1 MARNFL
7 EFDYKYNTVIDVFY
21 NSVMKFG
28 ERPFLRSWKNDSWKD
43 LSWNETASQV
53 EALASWLINT
63 GLKPGG
69 MIAIFSGNRPEWV
82 IADLAAL
89 SIACTDISI
98 YPETHSSDAAHI
110 IAESRAAVCFCKDKA
125 AAESILLRRR
135 ELPNLKKIVVFEES
149 SLKDDI
155 VIQFTDAVKEGA
167 SRLRREDIR
176 EFKKS
181 VKCGDLMT
189 VIYSSGTA
197 GQPKGVML
205 SHSAVMFTLI
215 KYNMRQNLPEG
226 HTVLSLLP
234 LAAAKERIMGYYS
247 TMMDGGIIAFSRGLA
262 RLADDM
268 KEIKPDF
275 AVYHPAA
282 VEKIYSLITGKI
294 RKAATWKQR
303 LFERALSI
311 GKEGVSYSTE
321 GKPLPMSL
329 RFKYFLYYKLVFTR
343 LITSTGL
350 NRIGFIVAGAPLR
363 IEIHDF
369 FWGMNIHARKCYG
382 LTETSAILNVD
393 GDPAV
398 FSVKSGG
405 SISPFPETEMKITV
419 DGEILVKGPQL
430 MKGYLNRPQETQD
443 MFTHDGWFRTGDLGS
458 MDVHGYLTVS
468 DRKKDIIITS
478 TGKKIP
484 PALVE
489 AAFSSHPLIKQAAVF
504 GDSKKFIAALIVPDF
519 ENLMV
524 WAAGKGI
531 KSASER
537 ELLTENRIITV
548 YEKISEMINHMPGQ
562 QEPVK
567 KIKLIPREFSYE
579 EGEITPTLKLRRKN
593 ISASFK
599 KELETLFAE

>member
-7 EFDYKYNTVIDVFY
+7 EFDYKQNTVIDVFH
-21 NSVMKFG
+21 NSVMQFG
-28 ERPFLRSWKNDSWKD
+28 ERPFLRSCENGSWKD
-43 LSWNETASQV
+43 LSWNETATQV
-53 EALASWLINT
+53 EALASWLIST
-63 GLKPGG
+63 GLRPGG
-69 MIAIFSGNRPEWV
+69 MVAIYSGNSPEWI

-89 SIACTDISI
+89 SIACSDISI
-98 YPETHSSDAAHI
+98 YPETQSADAAHI
-110 IAESRAAVCFCKDKA
+110 IAESRAAVCFCEDKA
-125 AAESILLRRR
+125 AAESVLLRRR
-135 ELPNLKKIVVFEES
+135 ELPGLKKIVVFRES
-149 SLKDDI
+149 GLKDDI
-155 VIQFTDAVKEGA
+155 VIQFTDAVKEG
-167 SRLRREDIR
+167 STGLRKDEIR
-176 EFKKS
+176 EWKKS
-181 VKCGDLMT
+181 VKGDDLMT
-189 VIYSSGTA
+189 VIYSSGTT

-226 HTVLSLLP
+226 HTALSLLP
-234 LAAAKERIMGYYS
+234 LAAAKERILGYYS
-247 TMMDGGIIAFSRGLA
+247 TMMDGGIIAFSRGME

-294 RKAATWKQR
+294 RKAASWKQR

-311 GKEGVSYSTE
+311 GKEGVLYSTE
-321 GKPLPMSL
+321 GKALPMSL

-343 LITSTGL
+343 LITSTGI
-350 NRIGFIVAGAPLR
+350 NKIGFIIAGAPLR

-382 LTETSAILNVD
+382 LTETSAILSVD

-398 FSVKSGG
+398 FSVKPGG

-443 MFTHDGWFRTGDLGS
+443 MFTQDGWFRTGDLGS
-458 MDVHGYLTVS
+458 MDVHGYLTVT

-489 AAFSSHPLIKQAAVF
+489 SAFTSHPLIRQAAVF

-519 ENLMV
+519 DNLTV

-531 KSASER
+531 KSASGI
-537 ELLTENRIITV
+537 ELLAESRITTV
-548 YEKISEMINHMPGQ
+548 YEKITEKINHMPGQ

-567 KIKLIPREFSYE
+567 KIKLIPREFSYD
-579 EGEITPTLKLRRKN
+579 EGEITPTMKLKRKN
-593 ISASFK
+593 ISTGFR
-599 KELETLFAE
+599 KELEALFAE